1 MRCRIRPLT
10 TSSKRCATCAE
21 LSSPAEELCSHSNNN
36 GSTSPGTEIELDN
49 TAMKTSSIAV
59 AYSAVLLMLPLAGC
73 ASHRTE
79 PQVAQPQA
87 GVTQPKTP
95 EPVTQPQEPAASTPT
110 AASPAPSEAAPAG
123 KPSEA
128 APAGKPAP
136 APAPSGATQAPKPAT
151 APAPNGANP
160 APKAATKT
168 APPVA
173 KTPSPPVRPPTP
185 AAPAVASTA
194 AAPLDLTALK
204 EKLKAT
210 KAIGVFTKISL
221 KNQVDDLMKQFSD
234 YYQGKAKT
242 TMPELRRSY
251 DLLLM
256 KVLSLLQD
264 SDQKLASEV
273 VSSREAIWGLLSDPK
288 KFATL
293 QG

>member
-1 MRCRIRPLT
+1 
-10 TSSKRCATCAE
+10 
-21 LSSPAEELCSHSNNN
+21 
-36 GSTSPGTEIELDN
+36 
-49 TAMKTSSIAV
+49 MKAWSIAV
-59 AYSAVLLMLPLAGC
+59 VYSAVLLMLPLAGC
-73 ASHRTE
+73 ASHKAE
-79 PQVAQPQA
+79 PPVAQPQA
-87 GVTQPKTP
+87 AASQPETP
-95 EPVTQPQEPAASTPT
+95 EPVTTPQEPAVSKSTD
-110 AASPAPSEAAPAG
+110 ASPAPSEAAPAG
-123 KPSEA
+123 KPA
-128 APAGKPAP
+128 T
-136 APAPSGATQAPKPAT
+136 APAPSGATQATKPAT
-151 APAPNGANP
+151 TPAPNGATP

-173 KTPSPPVRPPTP
+173 RTPTPPVRPPTP

-242 TMPELRRSY
+242 TTMPELRRSY

-273 VSSREAIWGLLSDPK
+273 VSSREAIWALLSDPK

>member
-1 MRCRIRPLT
+1 
-10 TSSKRCATCAE
+10 
-21 LSSPAEELCSHSNNN
+21 
-36 GSTSPGTEIELDN
+36 
-49 TAMKTSSIAV
+49 MKVWSIAV
-59 AYSAVLLMLPLAGC
+59 VYSAVLLMLPLAGC
-73 ASHRTE
+73 ASHKAE
-79 PQVAQPQA
+79 PPVAQPQA
-87 GVTQPKTP
+87 VATQPETP
-95 EPVTQPQEPAASTPT
+95 EPVTTPQEPAVSKPT
-110 AASPAPSEAAPAG
+110 DASPAPSEAAPAG
-123 KPSEA
+123 KPA
-128 APAGKPAP
+128 T
-136 APAPSGATQAPKPAT
+136 APAPSGATQATKPAT
-151 APAPNGANP
+151 TPAPNGATP

-173 KTPSPPVRPPTP
+173 RTPTPPVRPPTP

-273 VSSREAIWGLLSDPK
+273 VSSREAIWALLSDPK

>member
-1 MRCRIRPLT
+1 
-10 TSSKRCATCAE
+10 
-21 LSSPAEELCSHSNNN
+21 
-36 GSTSPGTEIELDN
+36 
-49 TAMKTSSIAV
+49 MKVWSIAV
-59 AYSAVLLMLPLAGC
+59 VYSAVLLMLPLAGC
-73 ASHRTE
+73 ASHKAE
-79 PQVAQPQA
+79 PPVAQPQT
-87 GVTQPKTP
+87 VETQPKTP
-95 EPVTQPQEPAASTPT
+95 EPVTEPQEPAVSKPT

-123 KPSEA
+123 KP
-128 APAGKPAP
+128 
-136 APAPSGATQAPKPAT
+136 ATT
-151 APAPNGANP
+151 SAPNGATP
-160 APKAATKT
+160 APRAATKT
-168 APPVA
+168 GPPVA
-173 KTPSPPVRPPTP
+173 KTPTPPVRPPTP

-273 VSSREAIWGLLSDPK
+273 VSSREAIWALLSDPK